1 MSRWYRWLP
10 AAAVPAVVA
19 AVSLTSHAGAADLPE
34 KSPEDVLAMLA
45 GHSVEAFSGSFAQSS
60 DLGLPEVPGEL
71 AGPGGQGGEEIATA
85 VELLTGD
92 HTGRVYVSGEDA
104 ARLQVM
110 DSFSERDLVRNGDD
124 VWAYDSRENSA
135 VHLAL
140 PDHPAYPGHPGA
152 TAPGATPT
160 PEELAK
166 KFVDAAGPS
175 TDLTVADDVSV
186 AGRDAYELVMTPRT
200 SGTLVGSVSIAVDGE
215 TGFPLRVSVEARGQE
230 APAFELAYTSFTLGE
245 PDAARFDFTP
255 PAGATVEEKT
265 LPDAEGHWAPYPDA
279 TAPTAPAGPMPTVVG
294 EAWESVVVMPAG
306 AADLAADP
314 MLAQV
319 TRPVDGGRLLSTAL
333 VNVLV
338 TDDGRVLVGSVPVE
352 RLQAVAGS

>member
-19 AVSLTSHAGAADLPE
+19 AASLTSQAGAADLPD

-45 GHSVEAFSGSFAQSS
+45 DHSVEAFSGSFAQAS
-60 DLGLPEVPGEL
+60 DLGLPALPGGL
-71 AGPGGQGGEEIATA
+71 AGPGGQGGEEIAEA

-92 HTGRVYVSGEDA
+92 HTGRVYVGGDA

-110 DSFSERDLVRNGDD
+110 DSFSERDLVRNGDE
-124 VWAYDSRENSA
+124 VWLYDSRDNSA
-135 VHLAL
+135 VHLTL
-140 PDHPAYPGHPGA
+140 PDHAGYPGHPGA
-152 TAPGATPT
+152 GAPGAAPM
-160 PEELAK
+160 PEEMAA
-166 KFVDAAGPS
+166 KFVEVAGPS
-175 TDLTVADDVSV
+175 TELTVADDVSV

-200 SGTLVGSVSIAVDGE
+200 DGTLVGSVAIAVDGE
-215 TGFPLRVSVEARGQE
+215 TGFPLRVTVEARGQE
-230 APAFELAYTSFTLGE
+230 DPAFELAYTSFTLGE
-245 PDAARFDFTP
+245 PDAARFEFTP
-255 PAGATVEEKT
+255 PAGATVEEKS

-279 TAPTAPAGPMPTVVG
+279 TAPSAPAGPMPTVVG
-294 EAWESVVVMPAG
+294 EDWESVVVLPTG

-319 TRPVDGGRLLSTAL
+319 TKPVDGGRLLSTAL
-333 VNVLV
+333 VNVLIA
-338 TDDGRVLVGSVPVE
+338 DDGRVLVGSVPVE